1 MCLYLNVVLQN
12 VTFNAH
18 NKTLT
23 LIVLKIKIIN
33 NTNSLLDYNKI
44 IKKHVLHGEISK
56 KKQTKKPVN
65 Y

>member
-12 VTFNAH
+12 VILNVH
-18 NKTLT
+18 NNKTLT

-44 IKKHVLHGEISK
+44 IKTCTSWRE
-56 KKQTKKPVN
+56 
-65 Y
+65 